1 MVLIDHG
8 KVMFDG
14 ALDRVVE
21 QFSANKIVEAKFS
34 APVDGDFSALG
45 TILEQT
51 PSEIRIEAPRA
62 KVPDVCRALLDRAP
76 VADLTVTEPP
86 IEEIIRQFFGGKD

>member
-21 QFSANKIVEAKFS
+21 QFSANKIEEANFYYLAIFS
-34 APVDGDFSALG
+34 NHIFNAS
-45 TILEQT
+45 
-51 PSEIRIEAPRA
+51 
-62 KVPDVCRALLDRAP
+62 
-76 VADLTVTEPP
+76 
-86 IEEIIRQFFGGKD
+86 